1 MLEEL
6 QEADVLWPA
15 IATDNPSKHHH
26 SSASHDYSSLGR
38 CDDSEF
44 DSSSNDGQLKVNS
57 APIDILKRKRMTIVG
72 DWWEKEEEVLGDM
85 IIPPHVLVARRFK
98 QEIVGSV
105 CSGDNGWRKLSH
117 IRVSVLRM
125 TGFLESVS

>member
-15 IATDNPSKHHH
+15 ITTDHPSKHHFVV
-26 SSASHDYSSLGR
+26 SHDSSLGR
-38 CDDSEF
+38 CDDNEF
-44 DSSSNDGQLKVNS
+44 DSSSNDGQLKVIS

-85 IIPPHVLVARRFK
+85 IIPPHILVARRFE
-98 QEIVGSV
+98 QEMVGSV
-105 CSGDNGWRKLSH
+105 YGSSNRWRKLSH

-125 TGFLESVS
+125 TGFLESLS